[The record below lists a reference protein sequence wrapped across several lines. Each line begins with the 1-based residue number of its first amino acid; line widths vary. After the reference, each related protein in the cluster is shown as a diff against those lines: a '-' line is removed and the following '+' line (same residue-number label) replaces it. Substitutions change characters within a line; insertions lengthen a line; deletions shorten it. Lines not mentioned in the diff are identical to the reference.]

1 MNPTAYSIGDEIMIT
16 TQLGCRSYVDA
27 RRNGLRLTAAALL
40 IPALLALSLGSGQT
54 SAAAANAYPQKAVRL
69 AIPMAPGGP
78 VDLTARMVAQRLT
91 NRLGQ
96 PVIVENRAGAGG
108 ALAPTFV
115 AGSPPDGHVLLF
127 MSKSSLLSKLVM
139 DKTGIY
145 DMLKELAPI
154 TQTDSQETM
163 LVVNLKVPAQSLKE
177 LISLAKSRPGKMSY
191 ASNGVGSG
199 NHLNIEL
206 FKSKAGVDIVHVP
219 YKGQAPAMADFH
231 SGRIDVTSLGILL
244 AVRAVKDGQLKGL
257 AITGTKRH
265 KLLPD
270 VPTFLEQDITGL
282 ESGSWKGFLAP
293 AGTAPDVIGR
303 LHTEIVQI
311 MNSSEVSDL
320 LTKDGQ
326 DIVGSTPQV
335 FTEFIRKE
343 QENWRKVV
351 KDLGLSEGS

>member
-1 MNPTAYSIGDEIMIT
+1 MGRSILPM
-16 TQLGCRSYVDA
+16 
-27 RRNGLRLTAAALL
+27 
-40 IPALLALSLGSGQT
+40 LSLVLVPLW
-54 SAAAANAYPQKAVRL
+54 SAQAQAATASIYPQRTVRL

-91 NRLGQ
+91 ARLGH

-115 AGSPPDGHVLLF
+115 AGSAPDGHVLLF

-139 DKTGIY
+139 DKTGGY

-163 LVVNLKVPAQSLKE
+163 LVVNLKVPVRSLRE
-177 LISLAKSRPGKMSY
+177 LIALAKSQPGRMSY

-206 FKSKAGVDIVHVP
+206 FKSNAGIDIVHVP
-219 YKGQAPAMADFH
+219 YKGQAPAMADFY

-244 AVRAVKDGQLKGL
+244 AVKAVKDGQLKGL
-257 AITGTKRH
+257 AITGTRRH

-270 VPTFLEQDITGL
+270 VPTFAEQGIGGL

-293 AGTAPDVIGR
+293 AGTPPDVIGR
-303 LHTEIVQI
+303 LHIEIVQI
-311 MNSSEVSDL
+311 MNSPEVNDL
-320 LTKDGQ
+320 LVKDGQ
-326 DIVGSTPQV
+326 DVVGSTPQG
-335 FTEFIRKE
+335 FTDFIRKE

-351 KDLGLSEGS
+351 KDLGLGAESN

>member
-1 MNPTAYSIGDEIMIT
+1 MIYRLRFLILFIGSLALFP
-16 TQLGCRSYVDA
+16 TQLI
-27 RRNGLRLTAAALL
+27 AASVT
-40 IPALLALSLGSGQT
+40 P
-54 SAAAANAYPQKAVRL
+54 YPQRTVRV

-91 NRLGQ
+91 TRLGQ

-115 AGSPPDGHVLLF
+115 ASSPPDGHVLLF

-139 DKTGIY
+139 DTAGSY
-145 DMLKELAPI
+145 DLLKELAPI

-163 LVVNLKVPAQSLKE
+163 LVVNLKVPAQNLKE
-177 LISLAKSRPGKMSY
+177 LIALAKSRPGKLSY

-206 FKSKAGVDIVHVP
+206 FKSKAGIEILHVP
-219 YKGQAPAMADFH
+219 YKGQAPAMADFL

-244 AVRAVKDGQLKGL
+244 AVKAVKEAQLKGL

-270 VPTFLEQDITGL
+270 VPTFTEFGIGGL

-293 AGTAPDVIGR
+293 VGTAPDVIAR
-303 LHTEIVQI
+303 LHTEIAQV
-311 MNSSEVSDL
+311 MNSPEVADL
-320 LTKDGQ
+320 LIKDGQ

-335 FTEFIRKE
+335 FGDFIKRE

-351 KDLGLSEGS
+351 KDLNLAAES